1 MEARARQ
8 LAAGYGEAAA
18 LEIFSLT
25 TDKAKRGL
33 LGGHGFAP
41 RRTVYRLGIDLPEG
55 AAAAPPPP
63 GIALRGFR
71 AGHDDQTMHR
81 VMTEA
86 FADHYRQSNEP
97 FEAWRTRQLGHP
109 DFDAALW
116 FLAWQ
121 GDEPVGGVIA
131 YDFHD
136 VGWVR
141 GLGVR
146 RPWRRQG
153 VGAALLTAAFAALA
167 HRGQRRAEL
176 GVDVEG
182 ATSPLRLY
190 EAVGMRVVHA
200 VELFEKPLRP

>member
-1 MEARARQ
+1 
-8 LAAGYGEAAA
+8 
-18 LEIFSLT
+18 
-25 TDKAKRGL
+25 
-33 LGGHGFAP
+33 
-41 RRTVYRLGIDLPEG
+41 
-55 AAAAPPPP
+55 
-63 GIALRGFR
+63 
-71 AGHDDQTMHR
+71 
-81 VMTEA
+81 MTEA

-146 RPWRRQG
+146 RPWRRHG

-167 HRGQRRAEL
+167 HKGQRRAEL
-176 GVDVEG
+176 GVDAEG

-200 VELFEKPLRP
+200 VELFEKPLHP